1 MTSYY
6 NIGEGKPNPKGGQN
20 LRVFVKNMRGEPLMP
35 CSQRKARLL
44 LKEGKAKIIGYKPFT
59 IQLTIATGETVQEVH
74 LGVDTGAKHI
84 GIAITSEDKVLSK
97 GEIELRDGIHE
108 DMVTRSTLR
117 RTRRNRNLRYRPS
130 RFLNRKRKEG
140 WLPPTV
146 QSKLDAT
153 FKWIDKFEL
162 LLPNPIL
169 HIEVGKFDTQ
179 KMMNPN
185 ITNEGYQNG
194 QCAGYYDVRYFVFVR
209 DNYTCQVCKKKN
221 KILRTHHLVYK
232 SCGGT
237 DNANNLITVCVDCHT
252 PENHKE
258 GGILYNWMIKNKKVK
273 QYKEATFMNIVR
285 KRTFSKYPDAIITY
299 GSETSPY
306 RKELELEKT
315 HYNDAIAVSKIKR
328 IKENSPEWFYIKQF
342 RKKKRSL
349 HESVPIR
356 GRRKEKNINAERRN
370 KNVPYKA
377 GWYMNDM
384 AICDGKVGWI
394 YGFSGG
400 EDGKHCVFRDING
413 EIIRTSNLSSKTPSI
428 RLSSLKLLCHNN
440 NWQYKILTNIKVN
453 QP

>member
-6 NIGEGKPNPKGGQN
+6 NIGEGKSTLKGGQN
-20 LRVFVKNMRGEPLMP
+20 LRVFVKNQRDEALMP

-59 IQLTIATGETVQEVH
+59 IQLTVATGESVQEVH

-84 GIAITSEDKVLSK
+84 GIAVTSGNKVLAK

-108 DMVTRSTLR
+108 DMETRARLR
-117 RTRRNRNLRYRPS
+117 KDRRNRNTRYREA
-130 RFLNRKRKEG
+130 RFLNRRRKEG

-153 FKWIDKFEL
+153 FRWIDEFEL
-162 LLPNPIL
+162 LLPKPVL
-169 HIEVGKFDTQ
+169 HIEVGKFDIQ

-185 ITNEGYQNG
+185 ITDEERQNG
-194 QCAGYYDVRYFVFVR
+194 QCAGFYDVRYFVFAR
-209 DNYTCQVCKKKN
+209 DEYTCQVCKKQN
-221 KILRTHHLVYK
+221 KILRTHHLVFK
-232 SCGGT
+232 SHGGT
-237 DNANNLITVCVDCHT
+237 DRADNLITVCTDCHT
-252 PENHKE
+252 TENHKV

-285 KRTFSKYPDAIITY
+285 KRTFSKYPNAIITY

-306 RKELELEKT
+306 RKELGLEKT
-315 HYNDAIAVSKIKR
+315 HYNDAIAISRIEN
-328 IKENSPEWFYIKQF
+328 IKENPSEWFYIKQF

-349 HESVPIR
+349 HESIPTR
-356 GRRKEKNINAERRN
+356 GRRKEKNINAERRT
-370 KNVPYKA
+370 KNVPYRA

-384 AICDGKVGWI
+384 AVCEDKIGWI

-400 EDGKHCVFRDING
+400 NNGKHCVLRDING
-413 EIIRTSNLSSKTPSI
+413 EIIRTSNLSPKTPSI
-428 RLSSLKLLCHNN
+428 RLSSLQLLCHNN
-440 NWQYKILTNIKVN
+440 NWQYLILTN
-453 QP
+453 